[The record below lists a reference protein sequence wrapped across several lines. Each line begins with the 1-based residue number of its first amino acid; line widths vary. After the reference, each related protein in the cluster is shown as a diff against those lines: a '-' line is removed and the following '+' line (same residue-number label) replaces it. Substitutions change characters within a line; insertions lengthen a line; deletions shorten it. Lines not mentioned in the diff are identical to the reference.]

1 MNQHDIEDE
10 NLQILLNQWR
20 KLTIEKIDC
29 TKLNL
34 SQECADVLVKLN
46 ESQIRR
52 AANVDVPLFQFACT
66 SESLKQALSTRQQHG
81 IVEHAV
87 DEGDA
92 LVFLMNRWKA
102 SSDSFVSVQLLYNI
116 SRKMH
121 GVIRSATV
129 LGAITAA
136 NAGIQL
142 MRLSVRPQYFF
153 HTCKLDMSRGQR
165 TSLAICN
172 ADRFAL

>member
-10 NLQILLNQWR
+10 NSQILLNQWR
-20 KLTIEKIDC
+20 KLTVDHVEC
-29 TKLNL
+29 AKLNL
-34 SQECADVLVKLN
+34 SQECADVLMKLS
-46 ESQIRR
+46 EPQVRR

-66 SESLKQALSTRQQHG
+66 AESLKHALLTRQEHG
-81 IVEHAV
+81 GVEHSV

-102 SSDSFVSVQLLYNI
+102 SADSFVSVQLLYNI
-116 SRKMH
+116 SRRMH
-121 GVIRSATV
+121 AVIRNATV
-129 LGAITAA
+129 LGVVTAA
-136 NAGIQL
+136 NAGVQL

-153 HTCKLDMSRGQR
+153 HTCKVDMSRGQR

-172 ADRFAL
+172 TDRFAA